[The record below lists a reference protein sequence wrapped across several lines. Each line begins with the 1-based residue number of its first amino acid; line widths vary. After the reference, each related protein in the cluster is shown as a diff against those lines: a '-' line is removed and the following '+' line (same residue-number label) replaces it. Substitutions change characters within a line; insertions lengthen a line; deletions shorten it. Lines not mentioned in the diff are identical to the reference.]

1 MANKRETKMDGLA
14 EILSALEKMGVDVK
28 SEKLQNMIKKESQCI
43 IDTAKSLAP
52 ADTGNM
58 RNSIG
63 FITKMDKDNRE
74 RVLIGLNGNYYN
86 HYLGVMFEYGT
97 VARIQE
103 STGRYTGQLG
113 TQRAFMRPAMDQN
126 RNRVIEGIKKGVDQI
141 IADLAKKNNL
151 IYK

>member
-14 EILSALEKMGVDVK
+14 EVIAALEKMGVDVK

-52 ADTGNM
+52 VKTGNM
-58 RNSIG
+58 RDSIG

-74 RVLIGLNGNYYN
+74 RVLIGLSNNYYN

-97 VARIQE
+97 AERFQTNGRH
-103 STGRYTGQLG
+103 TGVISKS
-113 TQRAFMRPAMDQN
+113 AHPFMRPALDQN
-126 RNRVIEGIKKGVDQI
+126 KNKVTEGIIKGVDKI
-141 IADLAKKNNL
+141 LADLAKKNNL

>member
-1 MANKRETKMDGLA
+1 MANKREIKMDGLA
-14 EILSALEKMGVDVK
+14 EVIAALEKMGVDVK

-52 ADTGNM
+52 VDTGNM
-58 RNSIG
+58 RDSIG

-74 RVLIGLNGNYYN
+74 RVLIGLSGNYYN

-97 VARIQE
+97 VPRIQE
-103 STGRYTGQLG
+103 KTGRYTGELG